1 MLVLTLFS
9 NQKSNYLFH
18 MKLADK
24 KFSCKFKKSL
34 VNYPLKLNDSFNI
47 TEEQSHCIFEDK
59 VSSLAEDNL

>member
-1 MLVLTLFS
+1 
-9 NQKSNYLFH
+9 

-47 TEEQSHCIFEDK
+47 TEELSHCIFEDK